1 MDSALE
7 SRPRGF
13 SLDRKGESILSI
25 SCTFTIAGEEA
36 GKFKE
41 RIRQEALNQGLSMSE
56 YIVKAVKA
64 YLYGGDTEP
73 AAGACCPECDDIDK
87 GNV

>member
-1 MDSALE
+1 M
-7 SRPRGF
+7 
-13 SLDRKGESILSI
+13 SI
-25 SCTFTIAGEEA
+25 SITFTVAGSEA
-36 GKFKE
+36 NQFKE
-41 RIRQEALNQGLSMSE
+41 KIRKEATQNGLSMSE